1 MIHYTNLS
9 PYGYR
14 EQMNNPD
21 ARLIHDQR
29 VHDLMEFE
37 KRYKDVYDFKFHLPT
52 DRQELLVLTKGL
64 LDWDKKLHDELCNE
78 LGYKLYCFE
87 RNEIY
92 IHGDYEKS
100 LCLTYIP
107 ESIFE
112 FENIEPLKWEEFS
125 LDEVSSLN
133 YNDVLVH
140 WADCKHMVRWE
151 EGDHCTKYDYNFL
164 DFEGYEDVCPEC
176 DSFEL
181 R

>member
-9 PYGYR
+9 PCGYR

-52 DRQELLVLTKGL
+52 DRQELLVLIKGL

-133 YNDVLVH
+133 YNNLGQEIEKLMGEYLQARSD
-140 WADCKHMVRWE
+140 WR
-151 EGDHCTKYDYNFL
+151 CTDEQKEYYDNKLSALYDLNRRL
-164 DFEGYEDVCPEC
+164 
-176 DSFEL
+176 
-181 R
+181 